1 MARQGLP
8 LRVELIHVPSTAP
21 VRILIK
27 GLALGLA
34 LGLASGPAGLLS
46 RGAPAKPAPAAT
58 PAPPASA
65 PAAKPALPA
74 DVLSFD
80 QVRTGMKGS
89 GRTVLHGDRAES
101 FDAEILGKL
110 ERIGPGQ
117 NLIIAK
123 LTSPVL
129 AETGVLEGMSG
140 SPVYV
145 DGKMVGAIAYS
156 WGFAR
161 EAVAGIT
168 PIEEMIAIPDAP
180 ASGGRSSAAPAVRVL
195 PGSAGTRMD
204 LLDPAR
210 AGARFDA
217 ILARFTRGQAASAFP
232 PLGLPVSVSGVSAS
246 WLSSRL
252 PDSGGGALRIRV
264 GGGRS
269 ADGAV
274 SAAAGASFTAASAPS
289 GGAGAPSTPGLA
301 AGDAVGAQL
310 VRGDIDFTAF
320 GTVTRVS
327 GDRVLAFGHPFL
339 QLGPVDFPMTRARVE
354 TLLPSLAS
362 SFKMMAPTDV
372 VGAFRQ
378 DRASGLSGRLGT
390 TARMVPVKLTLQ
402 SEGRPSRTFSYEVVS
417 EPVLTP
423 VLLYLTIGGVLETV
437 EKSAGDASIQL
448 LDGSVLVLDAE
459 RKADVSN
466 FFAGEDAVLEAS
478 ASVGVIADALLR
490 NEHEPVQL
498 QSVDLTIR
506 FSDGP
511 RQARIT
517 GAWTDR
523 AQVRAGERLILT
535 VGLKPYREQESQET
549 IPIDIPKEL
558 EPGRFTLHIGDAR
571 TVTRIEQ
578 SGTDGLL
585 PLDLDNLLDLVNTLR
600 KNQSLAIL
608 GTREE
613 PSILIGSEPFPNLP
627 PSKSS
632 MILRKDSR
640 GTFPVLRTRP
650 ILDETR
656 DTDYEI
662 EGYRKVEVEVVH

>member
-1 MARQGLP
+1 VAGRA
-8 LRVELIHVPSTAP
+8 AP
-21 VRILIK
+21 
-27 GLALGLA
+27 G
-34 LGLASGPAGLLS
+34 SP
-46 RGAPAKPAPAAT
+46 GAPSAT
-58 PAPPASA
+58 PS
-65 PAAKPALPA
+65 PAAKPATPA
-74 DVLSFD
+74 DILPYD
-80 QVRTGMKGS
+80 QVRAGMKGS
-89 GRTVLHGDRAES
+89 GRTVLQGDRPES

-110 ERIGPGQ
+110 DRIGPGQ
-117 NLIIAK
+117 NLILAK
-123 LTSPVL
+123 LTSTVI

-145 DGKMVGAIAYS
+145 DGKVIGAVAYS

-161 EAVAGIT
+161 EAIAGIT
-168 PIEEMIAIPDAP
+168 PIEEMVAIPDTPGPEGRSTGAP
-180 ASGGRSSAAPAVRVL
+180 AGLARPRV
-195 PGSAGTRMD
+195 AGTRMD
-204 LLDPAR
+204 LFDTAR
-210 AGARFDA
+210 AGERFDT
-217 ILARFTRGQAASAFP
+217 ILARYTHGSSAAGFP

-252 PDSGGGALRIRV
+252 PETGSGGLRFRV
-264 GGGRS
+264 GGAGP
-269 ADGAV
+269 ADGARTARAGGSTGAA
-274 SAAAGASFTAASAPS
+274 SAAVSGPAGASA
-289 GGAGAPSTPGLA
+289 PGLV

-310 VRGDIDFTAF
+310 VRGDVDITAI

-362 SFKMMAPTDV
+362 SFKIAAPTDV

-378 DRASGLSGRLGT
+378 DRASGLVGRLGAS
-390 TARMVPVKLTLQ
+390 ARMVPVKLTLQ
-402 SEGRPSRTFSYEVVS
+402 SEGRPSRSFSYEVVS

-423 VLLYLTIGGVLETV
+423 VLLYLTLGGVLQSL
-437 EKSAGDASIQL
+437 EKAAGDASIEL
-448 LDGSVLVLDAE
+448 LDGSELVLDAE

-466 FFAGEDAVLEAS
+466 FFAGEDAVLQAS
-478 ASVGVIADALLR
+478 ASVGLIAEALLR

-498 QSVDLTIR
+498 QGVDLSIR
-506 FSDGP
+506 YADGP

-535 VGLKPYREQESQET
+535 VGLKPYREMESQET
-549 IPIDIPKEL
+549 ILIDIPKEL
-558 EPGRFTLHIGDAR
+558 EPGRLTLHIGDAR

-585 PLDLDNLLDLVNTLR
+585 PLDLDNLLDLVNTMR

-640 GTFPVLRTRP
+640 GAFPVLRTRS

-662 EGYRKVEVEVVH
+662 LGYRKVDVEVVR

>member
-1 MARQGLP
+1 
-8 LRVELIHVPSTAP
+8 
-21 VRILIK
+21 
-27 GLALGLA
+27 
-34 LGLASGPAGLLS
+34 
-46 RGAPAKPAPAAT
+46 
-58 PAPPASA
+58 
-65 PAAKPALPA
+65 
-74 DVLSFD
+74 
-80 QVRTGMKGS
+80 
-89 GRTVLHGDRAES
+89 
-101 FDAEILGKL
+101 
-110 ERIGPGQ
+110 
-117 NLIIAK
+117 
-123 LTSPVL
+123 
-129 AETGVLEGMSG
+129 MSG

-145 DGKMVGAIAYS
+145 DGKMIGAVAYS

-161 EAVAGIT
+161 EAIAGIT
-168 PIEEMIAIPDAP
+168 PIEEMIAIPDTPP
-180 ASGGRSSAAPAVRVL
+180 AEGRSSGAPALRVF
-195 PGSAGTRMD
+195 PGAAMTRMD
-204 LLDPAR
+204 IMDPAR

-217 ILARFTRGQAASAFP
+217 ILARFTRGQVASAFP

-252 PDSGGGALRIRV
+252 PDSGGGALRFRV
-264 GGGRS
+264 GGGGIVT
-269 ADGAV
+269 GAAGGPAGG
-274 SAAAGASFTAASAPS
+274 SAAAALASSGSAPLPAATVAANAARDA
-289 GGAGAPSTPGLA
+289 AGPLAGLA

-310 VRGDIDFTAF
+310 VRGDVDFTAI

-327 GDRVLAFGHPFL
+327 DGRVLAFGHPFL

-354 TLLPSLAS
+354 TLLPSLSS
-362 SFKMMAPTDV
+362 SFKIASPTDV

-378 DRASGLSGRLGT
+378 DRASGMVGRLGES
-390 TARMVPVKLTLQ
+390 ARMVPVKITLQ
-402 SEGRPSRTFSYEVVS
+402 SEGRPARTFSYEVVS
-417 EPVLTP
+417 DPVLAP
-423 VLLYLTIGGVLETV
+423 VLLYLTLGGVLQSL
-437 EKSAGDASIQL
+437 EKAAGDASIEL

-466 FFAGEDAVLEAS
+466 FFAGENAILEAS
-478 ASVGVIADALLR
+478 ASVGLVADALLR
-490 NEHEPVQL
+490 NEHETVQL
-498 QSVDLTIR
+498 QSVDLSIR
-506 FSDGP
+506 YTDGP

-549 IPIDIPKEL
+549 ILIDIPKEL
-558 EPGRFTLHIGDAR
+558 EPGRLTLHIGDAK

-585 PLDLDNLLDLVNTLR
+585 PLDLDNLLDLVNTMR

-632 MILRKDSR
+632 MILRKESR
-640 GTFPVLRTRP
+640 GTFPVLRTRS

-662 EGYRKVEVEVVH
+662 EGYRKVDVEVVH

>member
-1 MARQGLP
+1 M
-8 LRVELIHVPSTAP
+8 IHASSTASIR
-21 VRILIK
+21 VLIRAS
-27 GLALGLA
+27 ALGLA
-34 LGLASGPAGLLS
+34 LCLVAGSPVRVSKGASPASAAG
-46 RGAPAKPAPAAT
+46 AT
-58 PAPPASA
+58 PAA
-65 PAAKPALPA
+65 PADILPY
-74 DVLSFD
+74 D
-80 QVRTGMKGS
+80 QVRSGMKGS
-89 GRTVLHGDRAES
+89 GRTVLHGDAVES
-101 FDAEILGKL
+101 FEAEILGKL
-110 ERIGPGQ
+110 DRIGPGQ

-123 LTSPVL
+123 LTNPVL
-129 AETGVLEGMSG
+129 ERTGVLEGMSG

-145 DGKMVGAIAYS
+145 DGRMIGAVAYS

-161 EAVAGIT
+161 ETIAGIT
-168 PIEEMIAIPDAP
+168 PIEEMLAIPDAT
-180 ASGGRSSAAPAVRVL
+180 SSEGRSSGSPTAYVL
-195 PGSAGTRMD
+195 PGSAGSRMD

-232 PLGLPVSVSGVSAS
+232 PLGVPVSVSGVSAS
-246 WLSSRL
+246 WLSSRI
-252 PDSGGGALRIRV
+252 PDSGGGALRFRV
-264 GGGRS
+264 GGGGS
-269 ADGAV
+269 ATT
-274 SAAAGASFTAASAPS
+274 AGTGGSPRIAPASSN
-289 GGAGAPSTPGLA
+289 GAPPSSRGLA

-339 QLGPVDFPMTRARVE
+339 QLGPVDLPMTRARVE

-362 SFKMMAPTDV
+362 SFKMMSPTDV

-378 DRASGLSGRLGT
+378 DRVSGMAGRLGIS
-390 TARMVPVKLTLQ
+390 ARMVPVKLTLQ
-402 SEGRPSRTFSYEVVS
+402 SEGRPSRTLSYEVVS
-417 EPVLTP
+417 DPVLTP
-423 VLLYLTIGGVLETV
+423 VLLYLTIGGVLQSL
-437 EKSAGDASIQL
+437 EKAAGDASIEL
-448 LDGSVLVLDAE
+448 LDGSILVLDAE

-466 FFAGEDAVLEAS
+466 FFAGENSVLEAS
-478 ASVGVIADALLR
+478 ASVGVIADALLH
-490 NEHEPVQL
+490 NEHEPVLL
-498 QSVDLTIR
+498 QSVDLSVR
-506 FSDGP
+506 FADGP

-549 IPIDIPKEL
+549 IPIEIPKEL
-558 EPGRFTLHIGDAR
+558 EPGRLTLHIGDAK

-640 GTFPVLRTRP
+640 GTFPVLRTRS

-656 DTDYEI
+656 DTDYAI
-662 EGYRKVEVEVVH
+662 EGYRKVDVEVVH